1 LRERWAQKVSTE
13 SFECRAVVGAH
24 GAISVEIETFEV
36 GVTRDA
42 TCTVLLKIP
51 GCLGLRPSSFRRQR
65 LLVDLATPRRR
76 RVRSSAMTLTAIGER
91 RDEPTRG
98 TDGSG
103 LARLVGASPAMQR
116 LRMRVARL
124 VPTVVPVLIQGETG
138 TGKELLAHA
147 IHAGGPRRHGPF
159 VPVNCGA
166 LSSDLI
172 DAELFGHE
180 RGAFTGAVGRRLGR
194 AAEADGGTLFLDEIG
209 ELPAPLQCKLL
220 RLLQEGEV
228 QRVGADRP
236 VAVDV
241 RVVAATNRDLRQL
254 VERGA
259 FRADCY
265 YRLSGVVVEVPPLR
279 AREHDVVELADRI
292 AGRMARELGRAGLAL
307 TDEAR
312 GVLAGYPWPG
322 NVREL
327 ENVVREVVLYAEGT
341 SVTAT
346 DVRAALAPRSS
357 DGVACVGAAELVECL
372 RRCDGNVTRA
382 AHELGVSRPTLYK
395 RLRDRGLDCATF
407 RPPSV
412 LARRRVGRA

>member
-1 LRERWAQKVSTE
+1 
-13 SFECRAVVGAH
+13 
-24 GAISVEIETFEV
+24 
-36 GVTRDA
+36 
-42 TCTVLLKIP
+42 
-51 GCLGLRPSSFRRQR
+51 
-65 LLVDLATPRRR
+65 
-76 RVRSSAMTLTAIGER
+76 MTLTAVDEW
-91 RDEPTRG
+91 RDAEVAKSPA
-98 TDGSG
+98 GSG

-116 LRMRVARL
+116 LRTRVGRIL
-124 VPTVVPVLIQGETG
+124 PTSVPVLIQGETG
-138 TGKELLAHA
+138 TGKELLARA
-147 IHAGGPRRHGPF
+147 IHTGGPRRHGPF

-166 LSSDLI
+166 LSFELI

-220 RLLQEGEV
+220 RLLQEGEI

-236 VAVDV
+236 AVVDV

-265 YRLSGVVVEVPPLR
+265 YRLSGVVIEVPPLR
-279 AREHDVVELADRI
+279 ARDADVAELADRI
-292 AGRMARELGRAGLAL
+292 AGRVARELGRVGLAL

-312 GVLAGYPWPG
+312 DVLVAYPWPG

-327 ENVVREVVLYAEGT
+327 ENVVREVVLYAEGA
-341 SVTAT
+341 SVTAA
-346 DVRAALAPRSS
+346 DVRAALGPRSTTS
-357 DGVACVGAAELVECL
+357 VAGVGAAELVDCL

-407 RPPSV
+407 RPPPV
-412 LARRRVGRA
+412 LAGRRVGLG

>member
-1 LRERWAQKVSTE
+1 M
-13 SFECRAVVGAH
+13 
-24 GAISVEIETFEV
+24 AI
-36 GVTRDA
+36 
-42 TCTVLLKIP
+42 
-51 GCLGLRPSSFRRQR
+51 
-65 LLVDLATPRRR
+65 
-76 RVRSSAMTLTAIGER
+76 LTAIEER
-91 RDEPTRG
+91 RDVVASLG
-98 TDGSG
+98 GVAG
-103 LARLVGASPAMQR
+103 LGKLVGASAAMQR

-124 VPTVVPVLIQGETG
+124 VPTTVPVLIQGETG
-138 TGKELLAHA
+138 TGKELLARA
-147 IHAGGPRRHGPF
+147 IHSGGPRRHGPF

-166 LSSDLI
+166 LSAELI

-180 RGAFTGAVGRRLGR
+180 RGAFTGAVSRRLGR

-209 ELPAPLQCKLL
+209 ELPGPLQCKLL

-265 YRLSGVVVEVPPLR
+265 YRLSGVVVDVPPLR
-279 AREHDVVELADRI
+279 ARQDDVVELADRI
-292 AGRMARELGRAGLAL
+292 AGRMACELGRAGLRL

-312 GVLAGYPWPG
+312 SALVGYPWPG

-327 ENVVREVVLYAEGT
+327 ENVVREMVLYADGST
-341 SVTAT
+341 VTAA
-346 DVRAALAPRSS
+346 DVQSALGPRT
-357 DGVACVGAAELVECL
+357 GAGTIAVGAAELVACL

-395 RLRDRGLDCATF
+395 RLRERGLDCATF

-412 LARRRVGRA
+412 LVRRRVGID